1 MQVKRSL
8 FLQMKDLALTGE
20 ELNLEYPEAIDLFD
34 RLCCQGSSDDL
45 VSARVFHVVCCQR
58 GLNVF
63 DRRVYCAQQYWM
75 VCDGRDDLL
84 PQCVDQNGYFD
95 YDNAVDIHRC
105 TIFLE
110 QNRLVDRKHCIGGN
124 VYFISQRGLE
134 EHEDR
139 QAVVGYQQ
147 QNVSL

>member
-8 FLQMKDLALTGE
+8 FFADEEPRLTGE
-20 ELNLEYPEAIDLFD
+20 ELNQSPQTIDLFG
-34 RLCCQGSSDDL
+34 RLCWSSSDDV

-110 QNRLVDRKHCIGGN
+110 QNRPVDRKHCIGGN
-124 VYFISQRGLE
+124 VYSISQRDLE